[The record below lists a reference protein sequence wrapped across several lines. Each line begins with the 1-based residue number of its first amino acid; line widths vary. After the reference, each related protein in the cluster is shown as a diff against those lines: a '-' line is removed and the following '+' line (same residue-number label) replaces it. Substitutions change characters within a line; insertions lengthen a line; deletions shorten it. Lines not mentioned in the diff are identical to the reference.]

1 MNDLGSSY
9 TGPAK
14 YLTQRDAPLEIPIEV
29 IKNLFIA
36 MDQDLDDHVSMKELK
51 DYIKLHELLI
61 DHATAEA
68 MFMDASKVR
77 RVTHD
82 DQYKDPLV
90 IEEIQMAV
98 RGRYQF
104 NNKTK
109 EWGIYYKKYRNEW
122 ILMLLT
128 VNERL
133 FALQIPKVIPGKIR
147 AQYEEQEEIAEMK

>member
-1 MNDLGSSY
+1 
-9 TGPAK
+9 
-14 YLTQRDAPLEIPIEV
+14 
-29 IKNLFIA
+29 
-36 MDQDLDDHVSMKELK
+36 
-51 DYIKLHELLI
+51 
-61 DHATAEA
+61 
-68 MFMDASKVR
+68 
-77 RVTHD
+77 
-82 DQYKDPLV
+82 
-90 IEEIQMAV
+90 MAV

-133 FALQIPKVIPGKIR
+133 FALQIPKVIPGKIK